1 MGISSQLRFS
11 DSESFRLFT
20 EGVEQLQAYEMNAKG
35 GSLEKAADKL
45 AECVRNYPDVLP
57 RLYLGI
63 VRAEQGEEPDEA
75 AELLHEVLDRNL
87 PELSAT
93 AKYYLAEVYISKY
106 TTADITRAD
115 QLLKELE
122 SDKTAKANDL
132 AQVQLGSQGLRAFI
146 YIRKELWT
154 KRNKKEV
161 LSKEHA
167 RAVELLQKFD
177 TALMETKIPSDLR
190 SSLEADYQN
199 AWGLLKEY
207 EAHRAA
213 SDPDKGKL
221 TQESLDAFEKAGGY
235 GANRADAK
243 SNQARVYFELLKDEN
258 NAARL
263 CREVLGIR
271 KDDSFA
277 HLLLGQIDEPTRP
290 GDAVRHYEKAQAKF
304 FRAALGAGRCYE
316 KLGALPRALREY
328 SRVPDSCHGFGE
340 ASFHIGAIY
349 ERLGKID
356 DAIEFYRKV
365 PAESEEFFPKAQH
378 AIKTL
383 ETKN

>member
-11 DSESFRLFT
+11 DSQSFRLFT

-35 GSLEKAADKL
+35 GSLEKAADKF

-63 VRAEQGEEPDEA
+63 VRAEQGEEPDQA
-75 AELLHEVLDRNL
+75 AELLHDVLDRNL

-106 TTADITRAD
+106 TADDIAQAER
-115 QLLKELE
+115 LLNELE
-122 SDKTAKANDL
+122 SGQMASANDL

-146 YIRKELWT
+146 YIREELWT
-154 KRNKKEV
+154 RRKE
-161 LSKEHA
+161 KENRPKEQA
-167 RAVELLQKFD
+167 RAEELLQKFD
-177 TALMETKIPSDLR
+177 TALTTAKIPSDLR
-190 SSLEADYQN
+190 SSLEADYKN
-199 AWGLLKEY
+199 ALGLLKEY

-213 SDPDKGKL
+213 SDPDKRKL
-221 TQESLDAFEKAGGY
+221 IQESLDAFEKAGRY

-263 CREVLGIR
+263 GQEVLEIR

-277 HLLLGQIDEPTRP
+277 HLLLGQINEPTRP
-290 GDAVRHYEKAQAKF
+290 GEAARHYEKAEAKF
-304 FRAALGAGRCYE
+304 LRAALGAGRCYD
-316 KLGALPRALREY
+316 KLGALQKALRAY
-328 SRVPDSCHGFGE
+328 SKVPQSYHGFGE
-340 ASFHIGAIY
+340 ASFRIGAIY
-349 ERLGKID
+349 EHLGEID
-356 DAIEFYRKV
+356 EALKAYRKV
-365 PAESEEFFPKAQH
+365 PAESAEFFAKAQQ

-383 ETKN
+383 ETRN